1 MFKASL
7 SIYRG
12 YSSGGGL
19 GELPG
24 DPPGAMRGEQ
34 YVKAAPQLWDERE
47 LPGLANAVRPWTT
60 LYDDQ
65 KITEI
70 SYKLGAHIEG
80 WSYFGYGEVL
90 RFVARLGS
98 GGEFGQRLAYF
109 THARAWDIRDFQNA
123 DDPGALLGHSNA
135 FVQSWREGEEIPRIE
150 ENLPESPWKEVVQAK
165 PWAAIRLVSQLYRA
179 CVMGPPVVMGVP
191 YREFVKGG
199 RLHQL
204 VSFARAALPLSIKRD
219 CRIRVFT
226 GRPDIYL
233 RELDTHLVV
242 VPEELASDALTARP
256 DVALLDLE
264 CENKVGSAADSSYA
278 QAVVDRFLKL
288 PQFLLAYTGRAMLPP
303 KQLPGPAEAMGVPV
317 SYNLLTALG
326 DTARMDSLLEHLRQ
340 EAAQRKIA
348 LDWNQL
354 IQPAEWKQFSEAKLI
369 DVALSPATSVDS
381 NALRQRARIKL
392 VDRGARLDETSQQW
406 IQGLPAA
413 ERAREILEL
422 VDVKLVSTSAA
433 SALMRHVTGAEVDRL
448 LSDPKTTGLVANLI
462 AHGDVPEEWL
472 DELTRGPKHLQMMM
486 AFAQENAGWRHVV
499 DKIIDNLIRA
509 PEKLAGINGQLPELA
524 APDPNTELENY
535 LNWAEFLARLHAP
548 WAMARIEILK
558 QALIAREARQRLF
571 KLLDDPRWNTALK
584 NFVAPAAWDA
594 DTGDLLLQS
603 DRYLENIGIDRI
615 LRLPQLKGDLP
626 ENVRLLLD
634 QRMQAENKSITQ
646 SLIANQLWLTWREG
660 TTLTAS
666 ERHAC
671 AINWLITAPDDVKL
685 EEWKQAMGDLA
696 GDPEKP
702 VITAADL
709 YNLRRDTLRTRWPQ
723 IKPFETEQLKDL
735 AQLCGDLGVLA
746 ELAEAANPESP
757 DYAKVLKSS
766 RIYDSIPASALRYLN
781 QQHREDAPLAL
792 DTAVYLVTNAG
803 HRKMDARAALG
814 RSVLHDLIG
823 DTDHALAIASQAEL
837 WSDPAFQQQLTD
849 WLVKNNL
856 NPGYP
861 TQKPLLA
868 LLNARL
874 ADAPRFNLLRPS
886 GAAVL
891 SRSYDQHGL
900 SHLARFLS
908 PALGDD
914 PLYAKLISA
923 LLRADHKAEAWK
935 TLVNKLKEFSSASPD
950 DHPLMILAAKISQL
964 SPEDLVR
971 IDRHGWSTLKAVC
984 RSGTQTG
991 YILAHFQAAPV
1002 LPVLYL
1008 ALVLRDDDSI
1018 GAVAAGI
1025 LTLNG
1030 IGAYMQAERWWAAFF
1045 ESVKACQRRSGLQEA
1060 RDRLEAAGAV
1070 VFRAMSDLE
1079 ITHLAGFEELDKYVD
1094 GVVSGMNR
1102 RGILRQPHLERI
1114 SQ

>member
-1 MFKASL
+1 LFKASL

-34 YVKAAPQLWDERE
+34 YVKAAPQLWDERK

-204 VSFARAALPLSIKRD
+204 ISFARAALPLSIKRD

-288 PQFLLAYTGRAMLPP
+288 PQFLLAYTGRAKLPP

-354 IQPAEWKQFSEAKLI
+354 IQPAEWKQFSEARLI
-369 DVALSPATSVDS
+369 EVALSPATSVDS
-381 NALRQRARIKL
+381 NALRQRARIEL

-433 SALMRHVTGAEVDRL
+433 GALMRHITGAEIDRL
-448 LSDPKTTGLVANLI
+448 LTIPTTAGLVANLI
-462 AHGDVPEEWL
+462 VHGDVPEEWL
-472 DELTRGPKHLQMMM
+472 DELTRSPKHLRMMM
-486 AFAQENAGWRHVV
+486 GFAQENAGWRHVV
-499 DKIIDNLIRA
+499 DKIIDNLISA

-524 APDPNTELENY
+524 APDPNTDLENY

-548 WAMARIEILK
+548 SAAARIEILK
-558 QALIAREARQRLF
+558 QALITREGRRQLF
-571 KLLDDPRWNTALK
+571 KLLDSPKWNIALK
-584 NFVAPAAWDA
+584 NFVAPTAWDA

-603 DRYLENIGIDRI
+603 ERYLENIGIDRI

-666 ERHAC
+666 ERRAC
-671 AINWLITAPDDVKL
+671 AINWLLIAPDDAKL
-685 EEWKQAMGDLA
+685 EEWKRVMGDLA

-702 VITAADL
+702 GITAAEL

-746 ELAEAANPESP
+746 ELAETANPASP
-757 DYAKVLKSS
+757 EYAAVLGQS
-766 RIYDSIPASALRYLN
+766 RFRDSIPALALRYLDL
-781 QQHREDAPLAL
+781 QSKDAPPL
-792 DTAVYLVTNAG
+792 DQAIYLVANAG
-803 HRKMDARAALG
+803 HRKKDAYKAVG
-814 RSVLHDLIG
+814 RSVLHHLIG
-823 DTDHALAIASQAEL
+823 NSGQALEIAGKAEL
-837 WSDPAFQQQLTD
+837 WRDADFQQQFMN

-856 NPGYP
+856 NPGYAS
-861 TQKPLLA
+861 QKQLLA
-868 LLNARL
+868 VLNAQL
-874 ADAPRFNLLRPS
+874 ADALRFNVQRPG
-886 GAAVL
+886 GAATL
-891 SRSYDQHGL
+891 ARIYNDHGFG
-900 SHLARFLS
+900 HLAQLLS
-908 PALGDD
+908 SARGDD
-914 PLYAKLISA
+914 PLYAKLIDA
-923 LLRADHKAEAWK
+923 LQGNPRAEAWK
-935 TLVNKLKEFSSASPD
+935 MLIDKLKAFNSASPD
-950 DHPLMILAAKISQL
+950 DHPLMILAAKI
-964 SPEDLVR
+964 PELPPGELER
-971 IDRHGWSTLKAVC
+971 IDQHGWSTLKAVC
-984 RSGTQTG
+984 RSYAG
-991 YILAHFQAAPV
+991 YILSDIPNTRV
-1002 LPVLYL
+1002 LPVLHL
-1008 ALVLRDDDSI
+1008 ALALRDQDSL
-1018 GAVAAGI
+1018 GAVARGI
-1025 LTLNG
+1025 LALHG
-1030 IGAYMQAERWWAAFF
+1030 VGAYMEMERWWAAFF
-1045 ESVKACQRRSGLQEA
+1045 ESIKACRRRSGLREA

-1070 VFRAMSDLE
+1070 IFRAMSDLE
-1079 ITHLAGFEELDKYVD
+1079 ITYPAGLQKLDEYMD
-1094 GVVSGMNR
+1094 AVSSRMNLG
-1102 RGILRQPHLERI
+1102 GITRQTHLEII